1 MKPEVAKG
9 CQENR
14 RGNVE
19 GSFVL
24 AMGFIGACVDHS
36 SKADTLPQYLQG

>member
-9 CQENR
+9 CQENTQ
-14 RGNVE
+14 GNGE

-24 AMGFIGACVDHS
+24 AMGFIAACVDHS
-36 SKADTLPQYLQG
+36 SKADTLPQGLQG